1 MASTTI
7 ASTNLKMVSTESA
20 DENAPAAGKVEE
32 IEDEVVE
39 VTHGDNDDDIEKLI
53 SEAGGIR
60 DYEEEEVDQADYD
73 EVESYQVEK
82 GSQSPPIASPKRGL
96 EEVGAAGSPK
106 RRRSSRLQA
115 RQSLETSLS
124 VDLDTPTKDRSQGR
138 LESPIESPYPS
149 PAAVRSSQ
157 HVTAA
162 RAPVQAKAKRQNSTA
177 SQRRGALTTASVF
190 PTLANARRRKVIL
203 PIFTHSDSEESD
215 GGGGDGAED
224 DSDADYVEGGSS
236 QRSRD
241 TFNLTIYKVPPEHGG
256 TLTVNVVDV
265 VHQVIV
271 NHLSR
276 FLKHDKRMRKARP
289 AVRRAFARYRSL
301 VHDHLLQLGDLVDS
315 NAVLVARVRA
325 ATAQRDVARS
335 RLLQLRDERM
345 RVQRRMEQVRANHV
359 EQTAKLNEAREV
371 DFFLADLEQ
380 SRSRASALTENNN
393 EDYDVNSGKGVGTK
407 ALNKV
412 LLELDLLR
420 PKLGKSGA
428 AQILQKA
435 VQKLEHLDQNLSF

>member
-1 MASTTI
+1 MPEK
-7 ASTNLKMVSTESA
+7 NHLKILTTESA
-20 DENAPAAGKVEE
+20 DKNAPAAGKIEE
-32 IEDEVVE
+32 IDDEVVE
-39 VTHGDNDDDIEKLI
+39 VNHGDNDEDIEKLI
-53 SEAGGIR
+53 SEAGGVR
-60 DYEEEEVDQADYD
+60 DHEEEEIAQADDD
-73 EVESYQVEK
+73 EVESYRVEQR
-82 GSQSPPIASPKRGL
+82 GQSPSIASPKRGL
-96 EEVGAAGSPK
+96 EEVGADDSPK

-115 RQSLETSLS
+115 RQSLENSLS

-138 LESPIESPYPS
+138 LESPVESPYPS
-149 PAAVRSSQ
+149 PVAVRSRSQ
-157 HVTAA
+157 PVTAA
-162 RAPVQAKAKRQNSTA
+162 RAPVLAKATRQNSNA

-203 PIFTHSDSEESD
+203 PIFTQSDSEESD
-215 GGGGDGAED
+215 GDGADD

-236 QRSRD
+236 QRSHD

-256 TLTVNVVDV
+256 TLMVNVVDV
-265 VHQVIV
+265 THQVVV

-276 FLKHDKRMRKARP
+276 FLKHDKGMRKARP
-289 AVRRAFARYRSL
+289 TVRRAFARYRSL

-325 ATAQRDVARS
+325 AKAQRDAARS
-335 RLLQLRDERM
+335 RLLELRDERM

-371 DFFLADLEQ
+371 DFFLADLAQ
-380 SRSRASALTENNN
+380 SRSRQMPLPENNN
-393 EDYDVNSGKGVGTK
+393 EDDDDDASNGKGAGTK
-407 ALNKV
+407 ALYKV
-412 LLELDLLR
+412 LLELELLR
-420 PKLGKSGA
+420 PKLGKAGA